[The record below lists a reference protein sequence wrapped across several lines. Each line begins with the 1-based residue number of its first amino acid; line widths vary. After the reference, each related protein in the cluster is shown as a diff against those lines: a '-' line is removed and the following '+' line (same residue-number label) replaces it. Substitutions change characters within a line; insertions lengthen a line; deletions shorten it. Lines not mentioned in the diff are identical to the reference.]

1 MGSAGNYQ
9 TVDGTIGFIGFGEAG
24 SLIAKGLSEAGAPR
38 IFAYDSLIHAADGRR
53 ALEARAAQSGT
64 ALCPTAA
71 DLVRRS
77 ELIFS
82 TVIST
87 VAAAVAREA
96 APHLGEGH
104 IYMDLN
110 STSPAVKGE
119 IAGVITATG
128 ARFVEAA
135 VMAAVPPFGHKVPML
150 LGGEAVADAIARL
163 APYGMDLEDFGPEI
177 GRATA
182 AKMFRSIVVKG
193 LEALFLECVMAASRY
208 GVAEKVLD
216 YVGVGY
222 PGLDWNKLAHHL
234 IGRTA
239 IHGERRGHEMEEVA
253 ATLKAMDM
261 EPIMSE
267 AAARRLLQCAAG
279 LKDRFGDRAP
289 ESYHQVLEAME
300 AKEGLSDEVED
311 QGQARQH
318 QDP

>member
-1 MGSAGNYQ
+1 MVGSGN
-9 TVDGTIGFIGFGEAG
+9 TENKDGTIGFIGFGEAG
-24 SLIAKGLSEAGAPR
+24 SLIAGGLSQAGAPR
-38 IFAYDSLIHAADGRR
+38 LFAYDSLTHAADGLRI
-53 ALEARAAQSGT
+53 LEARAAGSGAT
-64 ALCPTAA
+64 LCPTAA
-71 DLVRRS
+71 ELVRRS
-77 ELIFS
+77 DLILS
-82 TVIST
+82 TVVST
-87 VAAAVAREA
+87 VAVAVAREA

-119 IAGVITATG
+119 VAGVINATG

-150 LGGEAVADAIARL
+150 LGGEAVADAMARL
-163 APYGMDLEDFGPEI
+163 APYGMELEDFGPEI

-182 AKMFRSIVVKG
+182 TKMFRSIVVKG

-208 GVAEKVLD
+208 GVAERVLD

-222 PGLDWNKLAHHL
+222 PGLDWNELAHYL

-239 IHGERRGHEMEEVA
+239 IHGDRRGHEMEEVA
-253 ATLKAMDM
+253 ATLEAMDM

-279 LKDRFGDRAP
+279 LENRFGGRAP
-289 ESYHQVLEAME
+289 ESYHQVLEAM
-300 AKEGLSDEVED
+300 AKEALS
-311 QGQARQH
+311 QKK
-318 QDP
+318 